1 MIPKMNALTVLMV
14 MLCVTLFAQKTER
27 PNVLLIAVDDL
38 NDWIGVYDGNSQIRT
53 PNIDRLA
60 ENAIVFRNT
69 SCAGPVCGPSRSSLL
84 SGFMP
89 YTTGIYG
96 NGNNMLNSKMV
107 QENAT
112 LPEYFSKNGYLTIS
126 KGKIFHKHITSAGV
140 DHGHWAF
147 DVWEQENG
155 DGKIV
160 TDKLYSRNKGII
172 NGEKVPD
179 AKYTTSG
186 GTEFAWAP
194 TEKGKEATKDYRT
207 ALWFAD
213 KLEEDYEKPF
223 FMSVGISKPHL
234 PWYIP
239 QEFFDMYG
247 LDTLK
252 IPEYRDDDYDDI
264 LDKNGNIVYK
274 PSADF
279 LWVKQ
284 DEELFK
290 RAVRAYMASTSYADD
305 CVGVVLDALSKSK
318 YADNTIVILF
328 GDHGWHLGEKLRF
341 RKAELWRESTQ
352 LPFIIHLPGMT
363 EMQYCNRNVN
373 LIDLYPTLI
382 DLCNLPEKSNLDG
395 ESIRPLLA
403 DPTTKWHPTVTT
415 DGPGDHSVMSEDWH
429 YIIRARKGGTEELY
443 DLKNDPMEW
452 NNLIR
457 KQDKKAREA
466 LKYLK
471 GYLPENDALEIPKS
485 EKDKSIKFLDTTIK
499 NKRRETIIN

>member
-1 MIPKMNALTVLMV
+1 
-14 MLCVTLFAQKTER
+14 MLE
-27 PNVLLIAVDDL
+27 
-38 NDWIGVYDGNSQIRT
+38 
-53 PNIDRLA
+53 
-60 ENAIVFRNT
+60 
-69 SCAGPVCGPSRSSLL
+69 
-84 SGFMP
+84 
-89 YTTGIYG
+89 
-96 NGNNMLNSKMV
+96 SKLV

-126 KGKIFHKHITSAGV
+126 KGKIFHKHITKSGQ

-147 DVWEQENG
+147 DVWEQEKG
-155 DGKIV
+155 EGKII

-194 TEKGKEATKDYRT
+194 TIADKEETKDYRT
-207 ALWFAD
+207 ATWFAD
-213 KLEEDYEKPF
+213 KLVEDYEKPF

-234 PWYIP
+234 PWYVP

-252 IPEYRDDDYDDI
+252 IPEYRMDDYDDI
-264 LDKNGNIVYK
+264 LDKDGNKVFS
-274 PSADF
+274 PSSDF

-318 YADNTIVILF
+318 YAANTIVILF

-352 LPFIIHLPGMT
+352 LPFIVQLPGMNK
-363 EMQYCNRNVN
+363 MQYCDRNVN

-382 DLCNLPEKSNLDG
+382 DLCDLPEKSNLDG
-395 ESIRPLLA
+395 ESISSLLA
-403 DPTTKWHPTVTT
+403 NPTLKWQPTITT
-415 DGPGDHSVMSEDWH
+415 DGLGDHSVMSEDWH
-429 YIIRARKGGTEELY
+429 YIIRSRNGGLEELY

-452 NNLIR
+452 NNL
-457 KQDKKAREA
+457 AHSEVEEA
-466 LKYLK
+466 LKMKEYLK
-471 GYLPENDALEIPKS
+471 SFVPEKDAKMLPKS
-485 EKDKSIKFLDTTIK
+485 AKDKSIKFLDTTIK
-499 NKRRETIIN
+499 QRRDLAKLK